1 MNTEARAP
9 RKQIG
14 VRVMQRANKE
24 LKFPLFEDYQKPKHF
39 DHWAAVLKQHLELH
53 DSSYRPWWGEAWD
66 EFEEDRYFTEKD
78 VKRAVDV
85 MHSVERDEDNREV
98 RDGLRESAE
107 RKGTF
112 KRKLFVEGT
121 YRFAE
126 DTA

>member
-1 MNTEARAP
+1 
-9 RKQIG
+9 
-14 VRVMQRANKE
+14 
-24 LKFPLFEDYQKPKHF
+24 
-39 DHWAAVLKQHLELH
+39 
-53 DSSYRPWWGEAWD
+53 
-66 EFEEDRYFTEKD
+66 